1 MKNLT
6 AKAAKAKKGIKMT
19 SHPSQS
25 LWAVPV
31 AQMAARAGSSMQL
44 HRAFPAPEGIGD
56 SVIGVEPGSDVTVDG
71 NFDSVVDGLMFQGT
85 ITARVHAE
93 CSRCLMPL
101 HRDWP
106 VDVCAFFARVES
118 GKGANGGKSSKSGAR
133 SNNSNNSND
142 DLEDADIWD
151 EGDDSGNVY
160 PLVGGGDFADIE
172 ALIRDTMVSEL
183 PLKPLC
189 EPDCKGL
196 CSQCGENLNEHPD
209 HHHDVTD
216 IRFAA
221 LEGLKEKLEAQ
232 QSD

>member
-1 MKNLT
+1 M
-6 AKAAKAKKGIKMT
+6 A

-44 HRAFPAPEGIGD
+44 HRVFPAPEGIGD
-56 SVIGVEPGSDVTVDG
+56 SVIGVKPGSDVTVDC

-101 HRDWP
+101 HRDWS
-106 VDVCAFFARVES
+106 VYVCAFFAQVES
-118 GKGANGGKSSKSGAR
+118 KGGAR
-133 SNNSNNSND
+133 SNNSKFNRSNGDND

-209 HHHDVTD
+209 HHNDITD

-221 LEGLKEKLEAQ
+221 LEGLKQKLESQ
-232 QSD
+232 QSA

>member
-1 MKNLT
+1 
-6 AKAAKAKKGIKMT
+6 
-19 SHPSQS
+19 
-25 LWAVPV
+25 
-31 AQMAARAGSSMQL
+31 MQL
-44 HRAFPAPEGIGD
+44 HRVFPAPEGIGD
-56 SVIGVEPGSDVTVDG
+56 SVIGVKPGSDVTVDG

-93 CSRCLMPL
+93 CSRCLMSL
-101 HRDWP
+101 HRDWS
-106 VDVCAFFARVES
+106 VDVCAFFAQVES
-118 GKGANGGKSSKSGAR
+118 KGGARFNNSKSNRANGD
-133 SNNSNNSND
+133 ND

-160 PLVGGGDFADIE
+160 TLVGGGDFADIE

-196 CSQCGENLNEHPD
+196 CSQCGENLNEHPE
-209 HHHDVTD
+209 HHHDITD

-221 LEGLKEKLEAQ
+221 LEGLKAKLEAQ
-232 QSD
+232 QSA

>member
-44 HRAFPAPEGIGD
+44 HRACPAPEGIGD

-106 VDVCAFFARVES
+106 VDVCAFFARVEGGKG
-118 GKGANGGKSSKSGAR
+118 GKGANGGKSGAR
-133 SNNSNNSND
+133 SNNSNNSSD

-232 QSD
+232 QSA

>member
-1 MKNLT
+1 M
-6 AKAAKAKKGIKMT
+6 A

-44 HRAFPAPEGIGD
+44 HRVFPAPEGIGD
-56 SVIGVEPGSDVTVDG
+56 SVIGVKPGSDVTVDG

-93 CSRCLMPL
+93 CSRCLMSL
-101 HRDWP
+101 HRDWS
-106 VDVCAFFARVES
+106 VDVCAFFAQVES
-118 GKGANGGKSSKSGAR
+118 KGGAR
-133 SNNSNNSND
+133 SNTKSNRANGDND

-209 HHHDVTD
+209 HHHDITD

-221 LEGLKEKLEAQ
+221 LEGLKAKLEAQ
-232 QSD
+232 QSA

>member
-118 GKGANGGKSSKSGAR
+118 GKSANGGKSGAR

-232 QSD
+232 QSA

>member
-1 MKNLT
+1 M
-6 AKAAKAKKGIKMT
+6 A

-31 AQMAARAGSSMQL
+31 AQMAARAGSSMHL
-44 HRAFPAPEGIGD
+44 HRVFPAPEGIGD
-56 SVIGVEPGSDVTVDG
+56 SVIGVKPGSDVTVDG
-71 NFDSVVDGLMFQGT
+71 NFDSVVDGLMFQGV

-93 CSRCLMPL
+93 CSRCLMSL
-101 HRDWP
+101 HRDWS
-106 VDVCAFFARVES
+106 VDVCAFFAQVES
-118 GKGANGGKSSKSGAR
+118 KGGARFNNSKSNRANGD
-133 SNNSNNSND
+133 ND

-160 PLVGGGDFADIE
+160 PLVDGGDFADIE

-196 CSQCGENLNEHPD
+196 CSQCGENLNEHPE
-209 HHHDVTD
+209 HHHDITD

-221 LEGLKEKLEAQ
+221 LEGLKAKLEAQ
-232 QSD
+232 QSA

>member
-1 MKNLT
+1 
-6 AKAAKAKKGIKMT
+6 
-19 SHPSQS
+19 
-25 LWAVPV
+25 
-31 AQMAARAGSSMQL
+31 SMQL
-44 HRAFPAPEGIGD
+44 HRVFPAPEGIGD
-56 SVIGVEPGSDVTVDG
+56 SVIGVKPGSDVTVDG

-101 HRDWP
+101 HRDWS
-106 VDVCAFFARVES
+106 VDVCAFFAQVES
-118 GKGANGGKSSKSGAR
+118 KGGAR
-133 SNNSNNSND
+133 SNNSKFNRSNGDND

-209 HHHDVTD
+209 HHHDITD

-221 LEGLKEKLEAQ
+221 LEGLKQKLENSQ
-232 QSD
+232 NRG

>member
-1 MKNLT
+1 M
-6 AKAAKAKKGIKMT
+6 A

-44 HRAFPAPEGIGD
+44 HRVFPAPEGIGD
-56 SVIGVEPGSDVTVDG
+56 SVIGVKPGSDVTVNG

-93 CSRCLMPL
+93 CSRCLMSL
-101 HRDWP
+101 HRDWS
-106 VDVCAFFARVES
+106 VDVCAFFAQVES
-118 GKGANGGKSSKSGAR
+118 KGGAR
-133 SNNSNNSND
+133 SNTKSNRANGDND

-160 PLVGGGDFADIE
+160 TLVGGGDFADIE

-196 CSQCGENLNEHPD
+196 CSQCGENLNEHPE
-209 HHHDVTD
+209 HHHDITD

-221 LEGLKEKLEAQ
+221 LEGLKAKLEAQ
-232 QSD
+232 QSA

>member
-1 MKNLT
+1 M
-6 AKAAKAKKGIKMT
+6 A

-44 HRAFPAPEGIGD
+44 HRVFPAPEGIGD
-56 SVIGVEPGSDVTVDG
+56 SVIGVKPGSDVTVNG

-93 CSRCLMPL
+93 CSRCLMSL
-101 HRDWP
+101 HRDWS
-106 VDVCAFFARVES
+106 VDVCAFFAQVES
-118 GKGANGGKSSKSGAR
+118 KGGAR
-133 SNNSNNSND
+133 SNTKSNRANGDND

-209 HHHDVTD
+209 HHHDITD

-232 QSD
+232 QSA

>member
-1 MKNLT
+1 M
-6 AKAAKAKKGIKMT
+6 A

-44 HRAFPAPEGIGD
+44 HRVFPAPEGIGD
-56 SVIGVEPGSDVTVDG
+56 SVIGVKPGSDVTVNG

-93 CSRCLMPL
+93 CSRCLMSL
-101 HRDWP
+101 HRDWS
-106 VDVCAFFARVES
+106 VDVCAFFAQVES
-118 GKGANGGKSSKSGAR
+118 KGGAR
-133 SNNSNNSND
+133 SNTKSNRANGDND

-209 HHHDVTD
+209 HHHDITD

-221 LEGLKEKLEAQ
+221 LEGLKQKLEAQ
-232 QSD
+232 QSA

>member
-1 MKNLT
+1 
-6 AKAAKAKKGIKMT
+6 MT

-56 SVIGVEPGSDVTVDG
+56 SVIGVQPGSDVTVDG

-118 GKGANGGKSSKSGAR
+118 GKGSKGANGGAR

-189 EPDCKGL
+189 ESDCKGL
-196 CSQCGENLNEHPD
+196 CTQCGENLNEHPE

-232 QSD
+232 NRS

>member
-1 MKNLT
+1 
-6 AKAAKAKKGIKMT
+6 
-19 SHPSQS
+19 
-25 LWAVPV
+25 
-31 AQMAARAGSSMQL
+31 MQL
-44 HRAFPAPEGIGD
+44 HRVFPAPEGIGD
-56 SVIGVEPGSDVTVDG
+56 SVIGVKPGSDVTVDG

-101 HRDWP
+101 HRDWS
-106 VDVCAFFARVES
+106 VDVCAFFAQVES
-118 GKGANGGKSSKSGAR
+118 KGGAR
-133 SNNSNNSND
+133 SNNSKSNRANGDND

-151 EGDDSGNVY
+151 DGDDSGNVY

-196 CSQCGENLNEHPD
+196 CSQCGENLNEHSD
-209 HHHDVTD
+209 HHHDITD

-221 LEGLKEKLEAQ
+221 LEGLKQKLENSQ
-232 QSD
+232 NRG

>member
-118 GKGANGGKSSKSGAR
+118 GKSGAR
-133 SNNSNNSND
+133 SNDSNNSND

-232 QSD
+232 QSA

>member
-1 MKNLT
+1 
-6 AKAAKAKKGIKMT
+6 MT

-56 SVIGVEPGSDVTVDG
+56 SVIGVQPGSDVTIDG

-118 GKGANGGKSSKSGAR
+118 GKSGKSANGGAR
-133 SNNSNNSND
+133 SNNSKSNRANGDND

-196 CSQCGENLNEHPD
+196 CTQCGENLNEHPE

-221 LEGLKEKLEAQ
+221 LEGLKEKLENSQ
-232 QSD
+232 NRD

>member
-1 MKNLT
+1 
-6 AKAAKAKKGIKMT
+6 MT

-118 GKGANGGKSSKSGAR
+118 GKGGKGANGGKSGAR

-196 CSQCGENLNEHPD
+196 CTQCGENLNEHPD

-232 QSD
+232 NHS

>member
-118 GKGANGGKSSKSGAR
+118 GKGANGGKSGAR

-232 QSD
+232 QSA

>member
-1 MKNLT
+1 M
-6 AKAAKAKKGIKMT
+6 A

-31 AQMAARAGSSMQL
+31 AQMAARAGNSMQL
-44 HRAFPAPEGIGD
+44 HRVFPAPEGIGD
-56 SVIGVEPGSDVTVDG
+56 SVIGVKPGSDVTVDG

-101 HRDWP
+101 HRDWS
-106 VDVCAFFARVES
+106 VDVCAFFAQVES
-118 GKGANGGKSSKSGAR
+118 KGGAR
-133 SNNSNNSND
+133 SNNSKSNRANGDND

-209 HHHDVTD
+209 HHHDITD

-221 LEGLKEKLEAQ
+221 LEGLKAKLEAQ
-232 QSD
+232 QSA